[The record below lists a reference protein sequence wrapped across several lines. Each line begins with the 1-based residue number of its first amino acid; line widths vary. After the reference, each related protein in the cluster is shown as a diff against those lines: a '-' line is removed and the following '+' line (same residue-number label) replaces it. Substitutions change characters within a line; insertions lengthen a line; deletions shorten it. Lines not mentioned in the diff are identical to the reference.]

1 MRLLQ
6 VDDDGSFS
14 LVEREGTDTPPYAIL
29 SHTWGSKE
37 EEVTFSDLTTD
48 SGNNKAGYRKLSF
61 CAEQVLKDARLRH
74 FWIDT
79 CCIDKSSSAELS
91 EAITSMF
98 RWYNASNCCYVYMS
112 DVSARKRKAECLASV
127 PTWEPTFRES
137 RWFKRGWTLQELLAP
152 HKVEFFS
159 KEGTFLGDKPGLK
172 QVIHEI
178 TDIPIKALEGTSLAD
193 FSVDDR
199 MSWAEKRET
208 SREEDAAYSML
219 GLFSVSMP
227 ALYGEGRKL
236 AWKRLKKE
244 IREMQDIKAYE
255 EKQRRRLME
264 SLRFDQLDTRHL
276 TIRTAHS
283 ETCDWLL
290 RTPIYRDWLDVT
302 KVKDHHGFLWIKGKP
317 GTGKSTIMKFA
328 LAHVRET
335 MAGKVVIAYFF
346 NARGAHLERSTV
358 GTYRSLLLQLLERIP
373 VLQEIIRSAVLSAR
387 SITADYRWS
396 DKELESLLE
405 QAIKHI
411 GDSHVICF
419 IDALDECE
427 DRQIRSMISFF
438 ERISQLAASER
449 LHLHVCFSSRH
460 YPEITIKRGL
470 SLALET
476 QEGHTHDIT
485 NYVESELKIG
495 QTPVAQ
501 KVRRDLQAMASDVFM
516 WVVLVVDILNQEF
529 DRGRTSLK
537 QMERRLR
544 EIPTDLHTLFR
555 DILTRDTRNPEELI
569 LCIQWVLFARQPLS
583 PTQLYFAVLSGVE
596 SDAVAPWDPKETS
609 KDAMRRFLLDAS
621 KGLTEITK
629 ARPPT
634 IQFIHESVRDFI
646 LKDNGLASIWPEL
659 ESNFEG
665 RSQER
670 LRQCCFTY
678 MSLDIERTLIIPASS
693 GTTVSQQIT
702 QARKSALVHFPFLEY
717 AVQNVLCHADAAEK
731 TGISQQSFMQKF
743 PQSYW
748 IRLDNMFEKD
758 KSYRYSD
765 EVSTLYVLAERNYS
779 SLIRAIP
786 PTKSCFEVEPER
798 FGTPFFA
805 AIAANSEEAIHA
817 LVDGILTNGSR
828 SVPAK
833 IHYKRYYQDE
843 DLKNVIPDNFWYP
856 EDEALVAFL
865 KQRKSDAL
873 MSLAIKSGCLPTDD
887 ENSLLLW
894 AVKKQ
899 NIEIVEELLMRGLV
913 DVDVRNS
920 LGESPLLLAVKGGRL
935 DLVEILL
942 STGKVDVNTRDR
954 LGFFPLSS
962 AILSVNEDIVERLL
976 AVEGIKVDAASA
988 TGQTPLMCAAL
999 AQSRILVKRLLE
1011 TCDVNVN
1018 AADKNGTTSIMI
1030 STDHGHARIV
1040 QLLLDTNQIEIDGKD
1055 NFGKTAFAQAAYKGH
1070 KNIVK
1075 ILLDTGKIDINSRD
1089 NTRFSPLMHAASQ
1102 GHTEVV
1108 ELLLT
1113 NNNVE
1118 VDIADNFQRSALM
1131 YAAKNGFRRIVH
1143 LLVESGKA
1151 DVEAR
1156 DFFDLTALELAARG
1170 GHQDIVDTLQ
1180 SQSQPTSLNCS
1191 RSAAP

>member
-1 MRLLQ
+1 M
-6 VDDDGSFS
+6 
-14 LVEREGTDTPPYAIL
+14 
-29 SHTWGSKE
+29 
-37 EEVTFSDLTTD
+37 
-48 SGNNKAGYRKLSF
+48 
-61 CAEQVLKDARLRH
+61 
-74 FWIDT
+74 
-79 CCIDKSSSAELS
+79 
-91 EAITSMF
+91 
-98 RWYNASNCCYVYMS
+98 
-112 DVSARKRKAECLASV
+112 
-127 PTWEPTFRES
+127 
-137 RWFKRGWTLQELLAP
+137 
-152 HKVEFFS
+152 
-159 KEGTFLGDKPGLK
+159 
-172 QVIHEI
+172 
-178 TDIPIKALEGTSLAD
+178 
-193 FSVDDR
+193 
-199 MSWAEKRET
+199 
-208 SREEDAAYSML
+208 
-219 GLFSVSMP
+219 
-227 ALYGEGRKL
+227 
-236 AWKRLKKE
+236 
-244 IREMQDIKAYE
+244 
-255 EKQRRRLME
+255 
-264 SLRFDQLDTRHL
+264 
-276 TIRTAHS
+276 
-283 ETCDWLL
+283 
-290 RTPIYRDWLDVT
+290 
-302 KVKDHHGFLWIKGKP
+302 
-317 GTGKSTIMKFA
+317 
-328 LAHVRET
+328 
-335 MAGKVVIAYFF
+335 
-346 NARGAHLERSTV
+346 
-358 GTYRSLLLQLLERIP
+358 
-373 VLQEIIRSAVLSAR
+373 
-387 SITADYRWS
+387 
-396 DKELESLLE
+396 
-405 QAIKHI
+405 
-411 GDSHVICF
+411 
-419 IDALDECE
+419 
-427 DRQIRSMISFF
+427 
-438 ERISQLAASER
+438 
-449 LHLHVCFSSRH
+449 
-460 YPEITIKRGL
+460 
-470 SLALET
+470 
-476 QEGHTHDIT
+476 
-485 NYVESELKIG
+485 
-495 QTPVAQ
+495 
-501 KVRRDLQAMASDVFM
+501 
-516 WVVLVVDILNQEF
+516 
-529 DRGRTSLK
+529 
-537 QMERRLR
+537 
-544 EIPTDLHTLFR
+544 
-555 DILTRDTRNPEELI
+555 
-569 LCIQWVLFARQPLS
+569 
-583 PTQLYFAVLSGVE
+583 
-596 SDAVAPWDPKETS
+596 
-609 KDAMRRFLLDAS
+609 
-621 KGLTEITK
+621 
-629 ARPPT
+629 
-634 IQFIHESVRDFI
+634 RDFI

-678 MSLDIERTLIIPASS
+678 MSLDIERTLIFPASS

-765 EVSTLYVLAERNYS
+765 EVSVLYVLAERNYS

-817 LVDGILTNGSR
+817 LVDGLLTNGSR

-843 DLKNVIPDNFWYP
+843 DLTNVIPDDFWYP

-865 KQRKSDAL
+865 KQRKSNAL

-920 LGESPLLLAVKGGRL
+920 LGESSLLLAVKGGRL

-962 AILSVNEDIVERLL
+962 AILSVGGDIVERLL

-988 TGQTPLMCAAL
+988 TGLTPLMCAAL

-1030 STDHGHARIV
+1030 SADHGHARIV

-1118 VDIADNFQRSALM
+1118 LDIADNFQRSALM

-1180 SQSQPTSLNCS
+1180 SQGQPTSLDRS